1 MNNTIMDAINQEF
14 YVFPENKEELD
25 TKLLLLD
32 EIMEELKE
40 YRKIYADEVI
50 AQQGT
55 DHYSVV
61 RESIR
66 TYTNWLGIINELK
79 IKIPPKVY
87 EAFTKEQIVKASIR
101 RKK

>member
-1 MNNTIMDAINQEF
+1 MDLINQEF

-87 EAFTKEQIVKASIR
+87 EAFTKEQLVKASIR

>member
-1 MNNTIMDAINQEF
+1 MNNIMDLINQEF

-55 DHYSVV
+55 EHYSVV
-61 RESIR
+61 KESKRI
-66 TYTNWLGIINELK
+66 YTDWLGIINDLQ

-87 EAFTKEQIVKASIR
+87 ESFTKEQVVKASIR

>member
-1 MNNTIMDAINQEF
+1 MNNNIIDLINAEF

-25 TKLLLLD
+25 QKLLLLD

-50 AQQGT
+50 AQNGT

-79 IKIPPKVY
+79 IKMSQNPIGIGGVSPT
-87 EAFTKEQIVKASIR
+87 ACW
-101 RKK
+101 

>member
-1 MNNTIMDAINQEF
+1 MNNIMDLINKEF

-50 AQQGT
+50 AQNGT

-87 EAFTKEQIVKASIR
+87 EAFTKEQVVKASIR

>member
-1 MNNTIMDAINQEF
+1 MNNIMDLINKEF

-40 YRKIYADEVI
+40 YRKIYSDEVI
-50 AQQGT
+50 AQNGT

-87 EAFTKEQIVKASIR
+87 EAFTKEQLVKASIR

>member
-1 MNNTIMDAINQEF
+1 MNSNIMDLINQEF

-32 EIMEELKE
+32 EILEELKE
-40 YRKIYADEVI
+40 YKEIYKDEI
-50 AQQGT
+50 ILQGGT
-55 DHYSVV
+55 DHYSVI

-66 TYTNWLGIINELK
+66 TSTDWHGIINELE

-87 EAFTKEQIVKASIR
+87 ESFTKVQLVKASIR

>member
-50 AQQGT
+50 AQNGT

-87 EAFTKEQIVKASIR
+87 EAFTKEQVVKASIR